1 MKKKHGAR
9 RIKRIGRPRARR
21 GKPRRIKLRAPSR
34 SVGRSPK
41 RRVRRS
47 ASPKKQLRL
56 EAADIALL
64 LCLFAL
70 IGGIALLLYLHYAHG
85 LNF

>member
-9 RIKRIGRPRARR
+9 RIKRIGRPRAKR
-21 GKPRRIKLRAPSR
+21 GKPRRIKLR
-34 SVGRSPK
+34 SPK
-41 RRVRRS
+41 RAAAKSPRQRVRRT
-47 ASPKKQLRL
+47 ASSKKQLRL

-64 LCLFAL
+64 LCFFAL